1 MVPGISDQLL
11 VIIMILAAAAG
22 MFAYVAQG
30 VWRLDARIRRDRERA
45 AAELRPEK

>member
-30 VWRLDARIRRDRERA
+30 VWRLDARSRRERESVA
-45 AAELRPEK
+45 ARPQPGE